1 MQNIL
6 SFVHAY
12 IQNVHVTV
20 IVMIYYN
27 LLILVSDDDGD
38 GKKDEDCVKTTP
50 S

>member
-1 MQNIL
+1 
-6 SFVHAY
+6 
-12 IQNVHVTV
+12 
-20 IVMIYYN
+20 MIYFN